1 MEYKDLQEYI
11 NSLDAAKDL
20 KIIEAEVDPILEITE
35 IADRIVKSGGP
46 ALLFK
51 NVKGSPYPLA
61 INLFGTYERTCFAFG
76 VKTSDEITDRI
87 KTFIPDT
94 MPSSITDKAKLLWQM
109 KDLKNFQPKTV
120 RSGIS
125 QEVVEQD
132 ANLFDLPILKCWPK
146 DAGRFITLPLVITKN
161 PKTGSQNLG
170 MYRIQLIDKKRALM
184 HWHIHHDGA
193 CHHRMHQEKG
203 IDMDIAVVIGC
214 DPATMYSAT
223 APLPPG
229 IDEMIFSGFL
239 RNKPVELVKAKT
251 VDLMV
256 PANAEFILEGTI
268 SCSETALEGPFGDHT
283 GFYSD
288 ADNYPVFHIKTITRR
303 KNPVYPSTI
312 VGKPPMEDYYLGK
325 VTERIFLPL
334 LKLQIPE
341 VVDMNFPC
349 EGVFH
354 NCVLVSIK
362 KEYPGQARKV
372 ASSIWGLG
380 QMMFTKT
387 IVIVDKNVDVQN
399 VSETVW
405 TALSNVDPERDI
417 FFTKGPLD
425 VLDHSSPQPI
435 FGSKAGIDAT
445 VKLPAEGHNR
455 EWPEVIEMDEET
467 KKQVEKRWKEYGLD

>member
-1 MEYKDLQEYI
+1 MKYKDLQEYI
-11 NSLDAAKDL
+11 RSLDSAKDL
-20 KIIEAEVDPILEITE
+20 KIIKAEVDPILEITE
-35 IADRIVKSGGP
+35 IADRVVKSGGP
-46 ALLFK
+46 ALLFS

-61 INLFGTYERTCFAFG
+61 INLFGTYERTCSAFG
-76 VKTSDEITDRI
+76 VNSPDEIVERI

-94 MPSSITDKAKLLWQM
+94 IPSSITDKAKLLWQM

-125 QEVVEQD
+125 QEVVESD
-132 ANLFDLPILKCWPK
+132 ANLFDLPVMKCWPK

-161 PKTGSQNLG
+161 PETGSQNLG
-170 MYRIQLIDKKRALM
+170 MYRIQLVDKKRALM

-239 RNKPVELVKAKT
+239 RNKPVELVKGKT
-251 VDLMV
+251 VDLLV
-256 PANAEFILEGTI
+256 PANAEFILEGHV
-268 SCSETALEGPFGDHT
+268 SCSETSLEGPFGDHT

-288 ADNYPVFHIKTITRR
+288 ADNYPVFHLKTITRR
-303 KNPVYPSTI
+303 KYPVYPSTI

-387 IVIVDKNVDVQN
+387 IVIVDKDVDVQN

-445 VKLPAEGHNR
+445 VKLPAEGHPR
-455 EWPEVIEMDEET
+455 EWPEIIEMDEKI